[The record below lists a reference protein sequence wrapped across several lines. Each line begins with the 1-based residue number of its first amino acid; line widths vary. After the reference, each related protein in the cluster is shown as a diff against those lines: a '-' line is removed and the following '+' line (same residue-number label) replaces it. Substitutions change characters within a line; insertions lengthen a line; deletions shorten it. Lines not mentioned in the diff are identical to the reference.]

1 MSIFGKIAIFG
12 AGVGLGALGMFIYG
26 VKTVGLENAELK
38 ERLEESEKQVKKLDS
53 IIRELVDDLKEQ
65 GFDILDTE
73 DISKDDADENV
84 KDKASNE
91 YPPEWPE
98 DRREKMGDK
107 KKHYEKMHE
116 SKENQK
122 KSDGGADREHPV
134 DSDED
139 DSDDS
144 EDDLDDMDGV
154 EMTVNP
160 PIDIDEEVYFI
171 KEEQL
176 RDVPDEYSVLYL
188 TYKGYVDTIY
198 EDESGEEYDYMQ
210 REYALGNLMEKEG
223 FPEWIEDMDTVWIR
237 NDKFHTLYEIECY
250 LNDSEDGDEY

>member
-1 MSIFGKIAIFG
+1 MGIFGKVALV
-12 AGVGLGALGMFIYG
+12 GVGIGLGAAGMFIYG

-38 ERLEESEKQVKKLDS
+38 EKLEESEKKVEKLNS
-53 IIRELVDDLKEQ
+53 IITELVDDLQAQ
-65 GFDILDTE
+65 GFDIIDTDE
-73 DISKDDADENV
+73 IDENAN
-84 KDKASNE
+84 DSTE

-98 DRREKMGDK
+98 DKREKMGDRRRK
-107 KKHYEKMHE
+107 YDKMHQ
-116 SKENQK
+116 SKENHD
-122 KSDGGADREHPV
+122 KSEKGAESEHPM

-144 EDDLDDMDGV
+144 EDDLDDLDGV
-154 EMTVNP
+154 EMSINE
-160 PIDIDEEVYFI
+160 PINIDEEVYFI
-171 KEEQL
+171 KENQL

-210 REYALGNLMEKEG
+210 REYALGNLMEKAN
-223 FPEWIEDMDTVWIR
+223 FPEWIEDLDTVWIR

-250 LNDSEDGDEY
+250 LNDGSGVNNEED

>member
-12 AGVGLGALGMFIYG
+12 AGVGLGALGMFVYG
-26 VKTVGLENAELK
+26 
-38 ERLEESEKQVKKLDS
+38 VKKLDS
-53 IIRELVDDLKEQ
+53 IIRELVDDLQEQ
-65 GFDILDTE
+65 GFDILETE
-73 DISKDDADENV
+73 GISKDDENV
-84 KDKASNE
+84 KYKTSNE

-107 KKHYEKMHE
+107 KKHYEKMYE
-116 SKENQK
+116 SKENHK

-188 TYKGYVDTIY
+188 TYKGHVDTIY

-223 FPEWIEDMDTVWIR
+223 FPEWIEDGDTVWIR
-237 NDKFHTLYEIECY
+237 NDKFHTLYEIECWFF
-250 LNDSEDGDEY
+250 DSDEGEDGKW

>member
-1 MSIFGKIAIFG
+1 MSMFGKVAIFG

-53 IIRELVDDLKEQ
+53 IIRELVDDLQEQ
-65 GFDILDTE
+65 GFDILETE
-73 DISKDDADENV
+73 DISKDNADENV

-116 SKENQK
+116 SKENHK
-122 KSDGGADREHPV
+122 ESSSSADREHPV

-188 TYKGYVDTIY
+188 TYKGYIDTIY

-250 LNDSEDGDEY
+250 LNDSKDGDEY